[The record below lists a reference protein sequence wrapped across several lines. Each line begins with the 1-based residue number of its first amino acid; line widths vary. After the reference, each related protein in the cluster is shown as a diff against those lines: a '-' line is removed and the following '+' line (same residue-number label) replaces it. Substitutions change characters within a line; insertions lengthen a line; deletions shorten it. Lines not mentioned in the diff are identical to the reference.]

1 MLCIFCLISYY
12 FVSFVAGELMV
23 DRSKSV
29 IRNGYF
35 ELGNNEKPKSTLSFV
50 TKSMLNISDK
60 DLVQKG
66 KGILL
71 LLLYLIMCL

>member
-1 MLCIFCLISYY
+1 MLCILCLISYY
-12 FVSFVAGELMV
+12 FVSFVAGEAMV

-35 ELGNNEKPKSTLSFV
+35 ELSNHEKPKSTLSFA
-50 TKSMLNISDK
+50 TKSVLNISDK